1 MAATHRPTHPDR
13 PRGDYARP
21 RPPRE
26 PEPESGDHDLD
37 ELPGTADAPDA
48 LEAEA
53 EGRYVTAPLCG
64 EDLRIIPTG
73 AWRQSWRR
81 LLQAGDV
88 DAFAACVLHP
98 DDVEVYEDLDPT
110 NDEFGDFIARAAER
124 AGESEG
130 KSRGPAR
137 SSRRTRRR

>member
-1 MAATHRPTHPDR
+1 M
-13 PRGDYARP
+13 
-21 RPPRE
+21 
-26 PEPESGDHDLD
+26 S
-37 ELPGTADAPDA
+37 GTADAPDA
-48 LEAEA
+48 LEVEA
-53 EGRYVTAPLCG
+53 EGPYVTAPLCG

-81 LLQAGDV
+81 VLQAGNV
-88 DAFAACVLHP
+88 DAFAACVMHP
-98 DDVEVYEDLDPT
+98 DDVELYEEIDPT
-110 NDEFGDFIARAAER
+110 NDEFGDFLAAAAER